1 MEKKLIIELCKKEL
15 TRTTGCTDPGV
26 ICYAVSLARKYL
38 GSTPEK
44 IDLTLSLNIFKNAVN
59 VGIPGTGESGIELA
73 AALGALSENSDA
85 KLSILESV
93 TPKMIEQAKELV
105 NKKIISVKSL
115 FPDNIKEGLTPKD
128 LLYIEVNAF
137 KENENVKVIIHSDYT
152 NVALIEKNGKT
163 VYKNEENIEVKG
175 RMNIKGE
182 KFSDLVNTI
191 FSIEPESFDFLLD
204 AAKINFEAAQKG
216 LSDRNTIFGKS
227 ISGIS
232 HCAIA
237 NELRPVACCTAK
249 SVETYTAAA
258 GEARMIGLKI
268 PIIALTGSGN
278 HGITALVGVYS
289 ASMKINP
296 SNPVLLQALAISTI
310 ATILFKSYLGRLT
323 TICGCAVAASVGVA
337 AGVVHLL
344 GGKIEDMVNAMHSV
358 IGTFAGMICDG
369 AKVSCAYKLSA
380 AASSAVEYA
389 YFAMNGAYVPKGD
402 GIVGFT
408 IEQTLENLATLNNI
422 GMIETDRT
430 IVRIMENMLK
440 EKNKLKK
447 LIN

>member
-1 MEKKLIIELCKKEL
+1 MEKDIILELIKNEL

-26 ICYAVSLARKYL
+26 ICYAVAVAKENL
-38 GSTPEK
+38 GEVPDK
-44 IDLTLSLNIFKNAVN
+44 IDLKLSLNIFKNAVN

-73 AALGALSENSDA
+73 AALGAVSENSNA

-93 TPKMIEQAKELV
+93 TPKMIEEAKSLV
-105 NKKIISVKSL
+105 NKRIISVKSL
-115 FPDNIKEGLTPKD
+115 FPENIKEGLTPKE
-128 LLYIEVNAF
+128 LLYIEVNVF
-137 KENENVKVIIHSDYT
+137 KGSDSVKVVIHSDYT
-152 NVALIEKNGKT
+152 NVALIEKNK
-163 VYKNEENIEVKG
+163 KIIFENEENISSKS
-175 RMNIKGE
+175 RMNIKSE

-191 FSIEPESFDFLLD
+191 LSMESKDFEFLLD
-204 AAKINFEAAQKG
+204 AAKVNFEAAEKG

-227 ISGIS
+227 IFGIS

-258 GEARMIGLKI
+258 GEARMIGLKV
-268 PIIALTGSGN
+268 PVIALTGSGN
-278 HGITALVGVYS
+278 QGITALVGVYS
-289 ASMKINP
+289 ASLKINP
-296 SNPVLLQALAISTI
+296 SKDVLLQALAISAI
-310 ATILFKSYLGRLT
+310 STILFKSYLGRLT
-323 TICGCAVAASVGVA
+323 TICGCAVAASVGVS

-389 YFAMNGAYVPKGD
+389 YFAMNGAFVPKGD
-402 GIVGFT
+402 GIVGYT

-422 GMIETDRT
+422 GMVETDRI
-430 IVRIMENMLK
+430 IVKIMEKTLK
-440 EKNKLKK
+440 EKL
-447 LIN
+447 